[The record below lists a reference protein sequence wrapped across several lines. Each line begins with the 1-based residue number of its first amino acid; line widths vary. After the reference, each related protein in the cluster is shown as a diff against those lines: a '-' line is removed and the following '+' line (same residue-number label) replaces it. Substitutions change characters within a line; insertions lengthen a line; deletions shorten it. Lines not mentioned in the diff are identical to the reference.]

1 MEIREVRPDE
11 WDEAGRVTA
20 EAYDEFV
27 SPDDP
32 DWDEYHAEIGDVRGR
47 ADRAIVLGAFAEGK
61 LLGTATVEF
70 DRTLSGD
77 PLPPDVA
84 RLRML
89 GVAPAA
95 RGRGVGRALVEAA
108 NALAVQDGRS
118 AMLLHTTDLMET
130 ALALYQDM
138 GFVRDPERDRVF
150 EDGFVLVA
158 YRLAL

>member
-1 MEIREVRPDE
+1 
-11 WDEAGRVTA
+11 
-20 EAYDEFV
+20 
-27 SPDDP
+27 
-32 DWDEYHAEIGDVRGR
+32 
-47 ADRAIVLGAFAEGK
+47 
-61 LLGTATVEF
+61 
-70 DRTLSGD
+70 
-77 PLPPDVA
+77 
-84 RLRML
+84 ML

-95 RGRGVGRALVEAA
+95 RSRGVGRALVEAA

>member
-1 MEIREVRPDE
+1 VEIREVRQDE

-27 SPDDP
+27 SPDDA

-47 ADRAIVLGAFAEGK
+47 ADRGIVLGAFDDGK
-61 LLGTATVEF
+61 ILGTATVEF
-70 DRTLSGD
+70 DETLSGD
-77 PLPPDVA
+77 PLPPEVA

-108 NALAVQDGRS
+108 NDLAVRQGRS

-130 ALALYQDM
+130 AVALYKDM
-138 GFVRDPERDRVF
+138 GFVRDPDRDRVF

-158 YRLAL
+158 YRLGL

>member
-1 MEIREVRPDE
+1 VEIRELREDE

-27 SPDDP
+27 AEDDP

-47 ADRAIVLGAFAEGK
+47 AERATVLGAFGDGQI
-61 LLGTATVEF
+61 LGTATVEF

-108 NALAVQDGRS
+108 NALAVEHGRS
-118 AMLLHTTDLMET
+118 AMLLHTTDLMKT
-130 ALALYQDM
+130 ALALYEDM